1 MSLKDKFSKLE
12 AWQKNL
18 VVLWIGT
25 FMTGVGFSL
34 IAPFLSLYIDTLGHY
49 SKSELNIWSGTIY
62 ASTFLMT
69 AIVSPFWGKLADQKG
84 RKLMLLRA
92 SLGMGIAIFL
102 MGFATTAWHLLALR
116 LLLGTF
122 SGFISNSIAL
132 MATSTPREK
141 SGQVL
146 STLTTGSVSGTLLGP
161 IIGGIIVAHTSY
173 RVVFFITGIIMI
185 LVFVLTKM
193 MVEENFTPVPSE
205 KMMSFSEVRHT
216 IKSPFFIVGLLITTI
231 IVQITNQSISPILSL
246 YVRELMHNTG
256 NITFMS
262 GLVASAPGITN
273 LLVAPYFGRLGDKI
287 GQKKVLLTG
296 LVASFIFFVLMG
308 FTQNIY
314 QVVILRLFIGVSDAA
329 ILPSVLALLSINI
342 PGEIK
347 GRVFSYNQS
356 AQSLGAVTGPL
367 VGSAV
372 AVSLDYRYVFLVSSL
387 FIVVNVINNAIN
399 ERRLKLKEEMSS
411 QPGAGNQ

>member
-1 MSLKDKFSKLE
+1 
-12 AWQKNL
+12 
-18 VVLWIGT
+18 
-25 FMTGVGFSL
+25 MTGVGASL
-34 IAPFLSLYIDTLGHY
+34 IAPFLSLYVDTLGHY

-69 AIVSPFWGKLADQKG
+69 ALISPFWGKLADQKG

-92 SLGMGIAIFL
+92 SLGMGISIFL
-102 MGFATTAWHLLALR
+102 MGFATTAWHLLVFR

-122 SGFISNSIAL
+122 SGFISNAIAL
-132 MATSTPREK
+132 MATSTPQEK

-146 STLTTGSVSGTLLGP
+146 STLTTGWVSGALLGP
-161 IIGGIIVAHTSY
+161 VIGGIVVAHTGY
-173 RVVFFITGIIMI
+173 RTVFFITGMIMV
-185 LVFVLTKM
+185 LVFVLTKI
-193 MVEENFTPVPSE
+193 MVTETFTPVPAG
-205 KMMSFSEVRHT
+205 KMMSFSEVRHS
-216 IKSPFFIVGLLITTI
+216 IKSPFFIVGLLFTTM

-246 YVRELMHNTG
+246 YVRELMNHAG
-256 NITFMS
+256 NITFVS

-314 QVVILRLFIGVSDAA
+314 QVITLRLCIGLSDAA
-329 ILPSVLALLSINI
+329 ILPSVLALLSKNI
-342 PGEIK
+342 QSEIK

-367 VGSAV
+367 IGSSV
-372 AVSLDYRYVFLVSSL
+372 ATVLDYIYVFLVSSL
-387 FIVVNVINNAIN
+387 FIVMNIINNAIN
-399 ERRLKLKEEMSS
+399 ERRLKMNEGKI
-411 QPGAGNQ
+411 

>member
-69 AIVSPFWGKLADQKG
+69 AIVSPFWGRLADQKG

-116 LLLGTF
+116 LLLGAF
-122 SGFISNSIAL
+122 SGFISNSITL

-146 STLTTGSVSGTLLGP
+146 SLLTTGSVSGTLLGP
-161 IIGGIIVAHTSY
+161 IIGGIIVSHTSY

-185 LVFVLTKM
+185 LVFVLTKI
-193 MVEENFTPVPSE
+193 MVVENFTPVPSE
-205 KMMSFSEVRHT
+205 KMMSFSEVRRT
-216 IKSPFFIVGLLITTI
+216 IKSPFFIVGLLLTTI

-273 LLVAPYFGRLGDKI
+273 LLMAPYFGRLGDKI

-296 LVASFIFFVLMG
+296 LVASFVFFVLMG

-314 QVVILRLFIGVSDAA
+314 QVIMLRLCIGISDAA
-329 ILPSVLALLSINI
+329 IFPSVLALLSINI

-367 VGSAV
+367 IGSAV
-372 AVSLDYRYVFLVSSL
+372 AVSLDYRYVFLVSSV
-387 FIVVNVINNAIN
+387 FIVVNIINNAVN
-399 ERRLKLKEEMSS
+399 ERRLKLNEEMSS
-411 QPGAGNQ
+411 ESGAGNQ